1 MTDFKYRGFFIVSS
15 NDRGAIN
22 SAIKGDLDTE
32 GGESTFTNWAS
43 SNGNQPA
50 THYYACSMLTEN
62 ALSKIAA
69 IGDVYPNSR
78 AWIWVD
84 HPTGSQE
91 ILESELGETD
101 IVLEKVT
108 MSEALAEEGLQ
119 IPPQIADQG

>member
-15 NDRGAIN
+15 SDRVAIN

-32 GGESTFTNWAS
+32 GGENTFTNWAS

-50 THYYACSMLTEN
+50 THYYASSVLTES
-62 ALSKIAA
+62 ALNKISA
-69 IGDVYPNSR
+69 IGNMYPNSR

-91 ILESELGETD
+91 ILESVLGETD
-101 IVLEKVT
+101 IVLEKIT

-119 IPPQIADQG
+119 IPPQVADQG